1 MRKQKIHAMY
11 RKLPPHRERYAIE
24 DQGEIRFVDTEELVP
39 DRRQLEP
46 YTEPIG
52 HLCKTDAGL
61 HAFAI
66 LLGRYRID
74 RPMFG
79 RIYKVTG

>member
-11 RKLPPHRERYAIE
+11 RKRPPHRERYAIE
-24 DQGEIRFVDTEELVP
+24 TDGEIRFLDTEELVP
-39 DRRQLEP
+39 DRRQLEE
-46 YTEPIG
+46 YTGPLG
-52 HLCKTDAGL
+52 HLCQTDAGL
-61 HAFAI
+61 AAFAI
-66 LLGRYRID
+66 LIGRYRLD